1 MMGKRGIVGKGGEKV
16 TRAAATAIQPAVPG
30 VVVAMGRRG
39 PQLLAAA
46 VAAAVL
52 AVPGTAAARP
62 GDLDPAFSTDGL
74 SEFAIGG
81 SAVPGY
87 IFRGPSLTPIGFEPD
102 GDVIVAGSTR
112 YESDCSHL
120 GCFLGR
126 SFLAMARMQPD
137 GELDPGFGTGGVL
150 ETDLGLADNQVWPG
164 GAAVAPDGRIV
175 AVVAQGENAIIARLL
190 PDGSLDPSF
199 DGDGFV
205 QLDIPGSEWVT
216 SVAVQPDGRILLG
229 GHIDGKQ
236 LGTYLYDQ
244 DFLLVR
250 LREDGSLDPSFGD
263 DGEQIVN
270 HSLTDDAQNIVVDGQ
285 ARIVVAGSA
294 SVLLPFSEN
303 VSVLRLQSDGSPDP
317 GFSGDGYAELDLLPD
332 ERSNDYV
339 LDLAVDSRD
348 RPVVLAN
355 ASREHAVRG
364 TLGTSTALVRFTA
377 SGELDP
383 ALNLGGVR
391 YLEGVPEYA
400 IGTLATTADDRLIV
414 AGGFGRELIVGQR
427 LENGDPDPGFGT
439 DGWAE
444 DYPRTGGGISGV
456 LSAPDGSIVLGGTTF
471 ESSTRVLMGRMRV
484 DTNPPDDA
492 DADGV
497 DDPGDRCPGAYE
509 PAGGCPDYDAT
520 VRLKRQKQALGLRMK
535 AGISYCFASRIEIY
549 RKRKGR
555 DRRLSRRVI
564 DDSALHSYAASP
576 ALTQYAIKRPSRGGR
591 VYARV
596 RPRFDPTVGRCH
608 GARSHTVRLAP
619 IADHADDGR

>member
-1 MMGKRGIVGKGGEKV
+1 MGRRGIVGKGGEKG
-16 TRAAATAIQPAVPG
+16 TRVAAIAIQPGVVG
-30 VVVAMGRRG
+30 VVVEMERRR
-39 PQLLAAA
+39 PHLVAVAA

-52 AVPGTAAARP
+52 ALPGGAAATP
-62 GDLDPAFSTDGL
+62 GDLDPTFSTDGL

-87 IFRGPSLTPIGFEPD
+87 IFRGPSVAPIGFEPD
-102 GDVIVAGSTR
+102 GDVIVAGSVG
-112 YESDCSHL
+112 YEADCSHL

-126 SFLAMARMQPD
+126 TFLAMARVQPD

-150 ETDLGLADNQVWPG
+150 ETDLGLPSNQVGPG

-175 AVVAQGENAIIARLL
+175 VVVSAGTDPTIARLL
-190 PDGSLDPSF
+190 PDGTLDPSF
-199 DGDGFV
+199 GAAGFV
-205 QLDIPGSEWVT
+205 HLDLGGDQVVRA
-216 SVAVQPDGRILLG
+216 VAVQPDGRILLG

-250 LREDGSLDPSFGD
+250 LREDGSLDPSFGE
-263 DGEQIVN
+263 DGEEIVN
-270 HSLTDDAQNIVVDGQ
+270 HSLTDDAQNILVDGQ
-285 ARIVVAGSA
+285 GRIVVAGSA

-303 VSVLRLQSDGSPDP
+303 LSVLRLQSDGSPDQ
-317 GFSGDGYAELDLLPD
+317 GFSGDGYAELDLLPN

-348 RPVVLAN
+348 RPVMLAN
-355 ASREHAVRG
+355 ASREHAARG

-383 ALNLGGVR
+383 SLELGGVR
-391 YLEGVPEYA
+391 YLDGVPEYA
-400 IGTLATTADDRLIV
+400 IGALTTTPDDRLIV
-414 AGGFGRELIVGQR
+414 AGGFGRELIVGRR

-439 DGWAE
+439 DGWVE
-444 DYPRTGGGISGV
+444 DYPRTGGGISAV
-456 LSAPDGSIVLGGTTF
+456 LSAPDGRIVLGGTTF
-471 ESSTRVLMGRMRV
+471 ESSTRVLMARMRV
-484 DTNPPDDA
+484 DPNPPDDA

-509 PAGGCPDYDAT
+509 PGGGCPDYDTT
-520 VRLKRQKQALGLRMK
+520 VGLKRQKRALDLRMK
-535 AGISYCFASRIEIY
+535 AGLSYCFASRVELY

-576 ALTQYAIKRPSRGGR
+576 AIIRYAVNRPAHGRR

-596 RPRFDPTVGRCH
+596 RPRFDPTVGKCH
-608 GARSHTVRLAP
+608 GARSKTLQLPPLAVGRGS
-619 IADHADDGR
+619 DH